1 MFGEQHDAGGN
12 SAAEAAEAARA
23 FENEMFNTPV
33 NLRSDD
39 DDYLPVN
46 FGGNPEGQQND
57 DFNPQGQQ
65 DPPPADE
72 VIVFDDNLETLEGE
86 SEEDKIIKELTA
98 KGYVVNKQEEIPLD
112 EQFREKLKV
121 IDSVIAKA
129 NEFISLPNVEIC
141 REKIK
146 TDKANFYRTTGRE
159 SMIGSE
165 EFNIDVDAEAE
176 RFVDDPAFAEI
187 YANNVRREV
196 KEGILKQKQEEKDG
210 VTKEIDSA
218 YNSKVTENKSNL
230 QASLTKIYKEGFAG
244 QKFTQEELNVVY
256 KNVISGN
263 FSKQVKDNPDAL
275 IELALIQ
282 AYKEK
287 ILGKT
292 AGGPTYGEGVK
303 AAVDAL
309 RGKEATRSP
318 LGVAIDKS
326 ANANSRTGAY
336 KRDWSDIVDMNEES
350 MKGKKVIGG

>member
-1 MFGEQHDAGGN
+1 MFIEQNDAGGN
-12 SAAEAAEAARA
+12 SAAEASEVARTL
-23 FENEMFNTPV
+23 ENEMFNTPV

-39 DDYLPVN
+39 DDYLPIGFGDN
-46 FGGNPEGQQND
+46 FENQEGDNPNSQRGQN
-57 DFNPQGQQ
+57 
-65 DPPPADE
+65 PPANE
-72 VIVFDDNLETLEGE
+72 EAIVFDDNLEDLQGE
-86 SEEDKIIKELTA
+86 SEEDKLIKDLTA

-112 EQFREKLKV
+112 EQYREKLKLIDGV
-121 IDSVIAKA
+121 IEKA
-129 NEFISLPNVEIC
+129 NQFISLPNVEIC

-146 TDKANFYRTTGRE
+146 TDKASFYRTTGRE
-159 SMIGSE
+159 SLIGSE
-165 EFNIDVDAEAE
+165 EFNIDVDAESE
-176 RFVDDPAFAEI
+176 RFIDDPAFAEI

-196 KEGILKQKQEEKDG
+196 KEGILKSKQEEKDG
-210 VTKEIDSA
+210 VTKEINSA
-218 YNSKVTENKSNL
+218 YTSKITENKTNL

-244 QKFTQEELNVVY
+244 QKFSQEELNHVY

-292 AGGPTYGEGVK
+292 NGGPTYGEGVK

-326 ANANSRTGAY
+326 GSANSRTGAY
-336 KRDWSDIVDMNEES
+336 TRDWSDIVDMNDES